1 MDDYKEDQRESQT
14 GREHDEWEQLGEDET
29 VDYRDLRHFGK
40 DEELE
45 KETDY

>member
-1 MDDYKEDQRESQT
+1 MDDYKESQRESQT
-14 GREHDEWEQLGEDET
+14 EREWQEQDDLGEEP
-29 VDYRDLRHFGK
+29 VDYRDIRHFGK